1 MPILHLPTS
10 EKTRPKVIRR
20 YARRRVQA
28 IQRGGEEHQ
37 EFALEDGHW
46 VWRPEGSYHAIL
58 KERLNSYSIPRRDC
72 LGSNGALFRPQLVQ
86 ATTKNGGIKF
96 LKFNC
101 SLSKILTP

>member
-28 IQRGGEEHQ
+28 IQHGIESYQ
-37 EFALEDGHW
+37 EIPLEVSCW
-46 VWRPEGSYHAIL
+46 VWRPEGSYPVLL

-101 SLSKILTP
+101 SLSKRLTP